1 MLTCLILF
9 HVTIVYRSIIELPKF
24 VQKLSGILTLMIK
37 TWFIDAIRN
46 IKKRFVSWLSI
57 VTIVLIG
64 TTLIL
69 GLFFASSTVE
79 KATSAFA
86 QSQNFKDFDVSASTG
101 LRQEDI
107 SVLKGLEAIN
117 DAEGQISVQGFATLG
132 ENSAGV
138 TIISSTERI
147 SVPTVMQGR
156 LPASSD
162 ECIVSFSAI
171 GKLGAHIDDE
181 ITISIQSERFTEILP
196 ENKYKIT
203 GIASHPDYMV
213 NISTDYIVLPLSS
226 FDTSQLSFDYSN
238 ILVDADISEDIFKKP
253 YKEKSSQ
260 LKEII
265 EKEADSILEKRSA
278 DIIRDLDSEYD
289 NAKKKTEDEL
299 NKGKADLDE
308 AKKLFEET
316 IKTAEDELSS
326 GELQLDTLKDNAEK
340 ELKEAERQIK
350 EGEAKYN
357 TMVADGQAQLDK
369 AEKDM
374 EDELTFNKWRIFD
387 GFLEL
392 DKAEKLLKEKE
403 EEYRLGKEK
412 LSQGKEEL
420 EKAWKEY
427 NSSTDLI
434 DKYIGKDR
442 IDAAISLIEDMDTDS
457 AIKKRV
463 IDALNYIKELDLIE
477 KGYALFDIIDSM
489 PPEMAEKIEDMLSSL
504 GSLSEIRDKL
514 DKITEGKRLLEEKQ
528 KMYDDAVAFLDE
540 ARAQLDQG
548 WYDLEKGKEKLAEG
562 EAELA
567 RREPE
572 VRAKLAD
579 AKAEFESKKA
589 QALSELSKAKST
601 LSSKKQEASETI
613 KKLEDE
619 LLKAKD
625 EYNTK
630 KEDGEKEL
638 KEASAKYE
646 DAKRE
651 ADEKLSEVKDQI
663 DAVKDMPAG
672 SMVQTRDVNFPF
684 VQTKSYIK
692 AIRGF
697 FSAFTPLYAGIIA
710 IVCFFTMTIIIE
722 EQTSQIGTSKA
733 FGMYESEIMR
743 KYIVFGASGALFGA
757 ILGVIGAFMI
767 EKLLI
772 NTMKDNLAFPLDGI
786 GHNIA
791 FIILLPVMEVLI
803 TVVAVLWS
811 CHRYIKCSAVGLI
824 NGSEPAARYRK
835 KEGFKLSGNLYT
847 NLIFNNLLTD
857 IGREVV
863 SVVTIVM
870 CVFIVGFGIDIKL
883 AYEGALKNQMYNIW
897 QYDLTLTE
905 SGTITDEEKEAV
917 EKALSSY
924 DTLYLPITAGVI
936 TDGEAQVLTSI
947 ICVDDKEEFGRFYIL
962 KAPSGKS
969 IEVFDDGVLVTKE
982 MEDKNALSAGSTVS
996 LTAGGLSPSEVSVK
1010 GIYMLYA
1017 GKTMIMTKDYYKN
1030 KFGSEP
1036 VSNTYYVKAGSVNE
1050 KELQASLSEL
1060 PGVSSVELTKNLRDR
1075 NMAVVNLYNAVVV
1088 IVILFSVLLSFMI
1101 LLNLSNILVA
1111 HRMKEILTMRA
1122 NGFSNAQVIG
1132 YLVREVMLIEALS
1145 IVIALAFGMPLTSII
1160 IKNLETDAFMFVRS
1174 PFALAW
1180 TGSVLINLLFCVT
1193 INFIAFRNVNKVPL
1207 TNISRYD

>member
-1 MLTCLILF
+1 ML
-9 HVTIVYRSIIELPKF
+9 
-24 VQKLSGILTLMIK
+24 K

-46 IKKRFVSWLSI
+46 IQRRFVSWLSI

-86 QSQNFKDFDVSASTG
+86 LSQNFKDFDVSSTMG
-101 LRQEDI
+101 ISEDDI
-107 SVLKGLEAIN
+107 SRLKDLESIN
-117 DAEGQISVQGFATLG
+117 DAEGQISVPGLATLG
-132 ENSAGV
+132 ENSAGITV
-138 TIISSTERI
+138 ISSTERI
-147 SVPTVMQGR
+147 SIPTVMKGKM
-156 LPASSD
+156 PSANG
-162 ECIVSFSAI
+162 ECIVSFSTI
-171 GKLGAHIDDE
+171 GKLGAKIGDE
-181 ITISIQSERFTEILP
+181 IEISIQAERFEDILTQK
-196 ENKYKIT
+196 KYKIT

-226 FDTSQLSFDYSN
+226 FDTSELSFDYSN
-238 ILVDADISEDIFKKP
+238 ILVDADISEEIFKKS
-253 YKEKSSQ
+253 YKEKSAQ
-260 LKEII
+260 LKEVI
-265 EKEADSILEKRSA
+265 EKETNSILEERSKKLNE
-278 DIIRDLDSEYD
+278 DLDAEYD
-289 NAKKKTEDEL
+289 NARKKTEDEL
-299 NKGKADLDE
+299 AKGKSELDE
-308 AKKLFEET
+308 ALKLFNDT
-316 IKTAEDELSS
+316 IQTAKEQLES
-326 GELQLDTLKDNAEK
+326 GESELDTLKATAKK
-340 ELKEAERQIK
+340 ELEEAQKKIK
-350 EGEAKYN
+350 EGEAEYN
-357 TMVADGQAQLDK
+357 TMVADGQAQLEE
-369 AEKDM
+369 AEKNM
-374 EDELTFNKWRIFD
+374 EEELSFNKWRLFA

-392 DKAEKLLKEKE
+392 DNLEKTLNEKE
-403 EEYRLGKEK
+403 EEYNLGMEK
-412 LSQGKEEL
+412 LHIAREEL
-420 EKAWKEY
+420 EKGWEEY
-427 NSSTDLI
+427 NNGIALLDTYLGDEGIDVIISTIESMDI
-434 DKYIGKDR
+434 DFDEK
-442 IDAAISLIEDMDTDS
+442 E
-457 AIKKRV
+457 RV
-463 IDALNYIKELDLIE
+463 INQLNSVRSLTPIE
-477 KGYALFDIIDSM
+477 RGYVILDIIDNM
-489 PPEMAEKIEDMLSSL
+489 PHEMSNRIRDILSSF
-504 GSLSEIRDKL
+504 GSLSDISGKL
-514 DKITEGKRLLEEKQ
+514 DQLSEGKKLLDEKQ
-528 KMYDDAVAFLDE
+528 EMYDEAEEFLTA

-548 WYDLEKGKEKLAEG
+548 WFSLEQGKAQLAEG

-572 VRAKLAD
+572 ARQQLAD

-589 QALSELSKAKST
+589 EALSRLEEARNT

-619 LLKAKD
+619 LLKAKE

-630 KEDGEKEL
+630 KEDGEKEINDATSQYEEAE
-638 KEASAKYE
+638 KEATN
-646 DAKRE
+646 
-651 ADEKLSEVKDQI
+651 KLTEIKSQI
-663 DAVKDMPAG
+663 DEVRNMPTGA
-672 SMVQTRDVNFPF
+672 MVQTRDVNFPF
-684 VQTKSYIK
+684 VETKSYIK
-692 AIRGF
+692 AINGF

-722 EQTSQIGTSKA
+722 EQTSQIGTCKA

-757 ILGVIGAFMI
+757 ILGVIGAFII

-772 NTMKDNLAFPLDGI
+772 NTMRDNLAFSLEGT
-786 GHNIA
+786 GHNIP
-791 FIILLPVMEVLI
+791 FIILLPVAEVMI

-811 CHRYIKCSAVGLI
+811 CHIYIKCSAVGLI
-824 NGSEPAARYRK
+824 NGNEPAARYRK
-835 KEGFKLSGNLYT
+835 KEGFKLSGSLYT

-883 AYEGALKNQMYNIW
+883 AYEGALRTQMYNIW

-917 EKALSSY
+917 KKALSSF

-962 KAPSGKS
+962 RSPSGKDMGIS
-969 IEVFDDGVLVTKE
+969 DDGVIVTKE
-982 MEDKNALSAGSTVS
+982 MEDKNALSAGSTVD
-996 LTAGGLSPSEVSVK
+996 LTVGGPSPSEVSVK
-1010 GIYMLYA
+1010 GVFMLYA
-1017 GKTMIMTKDYYKN
+1017 GKTMIMTKDYYKDR
-1030 KFGSEP
+1030 FESDP
-1036 VSNTYYVKAGSVNE
+1036 VANTYYIKAGSANE

-1111 HRMKEILTMRA
+1111 HRMKEILTMRV
-1122 NGFSNAQVIG
+1122 NGFSNAHVIG
-1132 YLVREVMLIEALS
+1132 YLVREVMLIEVLS
-1145 IVIALAFGMPLTSII
+1145 IAIALAFGMPLTSII
-1160 IKNLETDAFMFVRS
+1160 IKNLETDAFMFVRQ

-1180 TGSVLINLLFCVT
+1180 IGSVLINLLFSVT

-1207 TNISRYD
+1207 TDINRY